1 MRVCVGQIFGAHG
14 VKGLV
19 KLASYTDD
27 PEAIVSYGD
36 LTDEA
41 GTRTFSV
48 TLVGAAKDHWL
59 AKIDGVTDRDAA
71 EALKRTQLFVDRAK
85 LPPPDEDEF
94 YHADLIGLR
103 AELADGTT
111 LGTVSAIL
119 NFGAG
124 DIIEIALPSGKKPL
138 LPFDRETVPE
148 IDMVAGRL
156 VIDPPPGLSEEFGL
170 EGAETGSA
178 KP

>member
-1 MRVCVGQIFGAHG
+1 MRICVGQILGAHG

-19 KLASYTDD
+19 KLASFTED
-27 PEAIVSYGD
+27 PEAIASYGD
-36 LTDEA
+36 LTDET
-41 GTRTFSV
+41 GERIFSV

-59 AKIDGVTDRDAA
+59 AKVEGITDRDAA
-71 EALKRTQLFVDRAK
+71 DALKRTQLFVDREN

-103 AELADGTT
+103 AELPDGTSI
-111 LGTVSAIL
+111 GTVAGL
-119 NFGAG
+119 HNFGAG

-148 IDMVAGRL
+148 IDMAAGRL
-156 VIDPPPGLSEEFGL
+156 VIDPPPGLLGEFGL
-170 EGAETGSA
+170 EEV

>member
-1 MRVCVGQIFGAHG
+1 MRICVGQILGAHG

-27 PEAIVSYGD
+27 PEAIAEYGD
-36 LTDEA
+36 LTDGA
-41 GTRTFSV
+41 GARTFSV

-59 AKIDGVTDRDAA
+59 AKIDGVADRDAA

-103 AELADGTT
+103 AELPDGTA
-111 LGTVSAIL
+111 LGTVSAML

-124 DIIEIALPSGKKPL
+124 DIVEIALPSGKKPL

-148 IDMVAGRL
+148 IDMAAGRL
-156 VIDPPPGLSEEFGL
+156 VIDPPPGLTEEFGL
-170 EGAETGSA
+170 GSA
-178 KP
+178 KA

>member
-1 MRVCVGQIFGAHG
+1 
-14 VKGLV
+14 
-19 KLASYTDD
+19 
-27 PEAIVSYGD
+27 
-36 LTDEA
+36 
-41 GTRTFSV
+41 V

-59 AKIDGVTDRDAA
+59 AKIAGIEDRDAA
-71 EALKRTQLFVDRAK
+71 EALKRTQLFVERDK

-103 AELADGTT
+103 AELPDGTA
-111 LGTVSAIL
+111 LGTVSAVL

-124 DIIEIALPSGKKPL
+124 DILEIALPSGKKPL

-148 IDMVAGRL
+148 IDMAAGRL

-170 EGAETGSA
+170 KSAESGSA
-178 KP
+178 EP